1 MSLSYSAI
9 HGEITMTRETHAL
22 VSPYFRTKHSG
33 TFKPFPNTPS
43 RTEFFFIMG
52 ERDDPGYQSPGIAS
66 PKEDF
71 PFVGRQDELN
81 QLQLLWSMVCQGQM
95 KTALMTGGPG
105 HRDFAKFLP

>member
-1 MSLSYSAI
+1 MSLSDSAI

-22 VSPYFRTKHSG
+22 VSPYFRTKHSD
-33 TFKPFPNTPS
+33 TFKPFPNTPPEPNS
-43 RTEFFFIMG
+43 SSSWG

-81 QLQLLWSMVCQGQM
+81 QLQLLWSMVCQG
-95 KTALMTGGPG
+95 
-105 HRDFAKFLP
+105 

>member
-71 PFVGRQDELN
+71 PFVGRQDEIN

-95 KTALMTGGPG
+95 KTALMTGAPG